1 MVKNIYI
8 VLYCILI
15 VGLFSCSEDKSDE
28 SMPLSE
34 IKGAYEPQLNY
45 LNKAIED
52 DPNDDELLCKRA
64 RVYFNMNR
72 RSEALKDI
80 QSAIEIKSGDGEY
93 YLLLAQINFAQG
105 NLFES
110 IKTSEKAESLGLEN
124 PELAVLQARVYWAT
138 GDTTRSF
145 LYMRKAEQLVP
156 FHSDIKLLQGE
167 QFASKGDT
175 AKAVTYFLSSIR
187 SNRKNASAYSNLI
200 KIYLNKAKDD
210 SALYYTLQAKE
221 IDPRN
226 PDYYFAEGKIF
237 YKKDM
242 KQSAV
247 FSYKNCLKEDSVYAP
262 AIYQLGQL
270 YYREGNPIEAFNYLK
285 RYTALNKDNKEVYR
299 HLISIL
305 SEQNKEEA
313 TIPYYERLVQLDSN
327 NTGLKYTL
335 QKLYKQYAVVVNN
348 DNATQNSTV
357 ISTTVTRDTSRRR
370 TVPLRKDS
378 TAVKPVTLPNST
390 NSDSIK

>member
-8 VLYCILI
+8 VLYYILI
-15 VGLFSCSEDKSDE
+15 IFLVSCGEDKSNE
-28 SMPLSE
+28 SIPLNE
-34 IKGAYEPQLNY
+34 VKGAYEPQLDY

-52 DPNDDELLCKRA
+52 DPNDDELLCKRT

-72 RSEALKDI
+72 FGEALKDI
-80 QSAIEIKSGDGEY
+80 QAAIEIKSSEGEY
-93 YLLLAQINFAQG
+93 YLLLSQINFALG
-105 NLFES
+105 NFFES
-110 IKTSEKAESLGLEN
+110 IKASEKAESLGLEN
-124 PELAVLQARVYWAT
+124 PELSVLQARVYWAT

-145 LYMRKAEQLVP
+145 LYMKKAEQIVP

-175 AKAVTYFLSSIR
+175 SKAVTYFLSSIR
-187 SNRKNASAYSNLI
+187 SNRKNTSAYSNLI

-210 SALYYTLQAKE
+210 SALFYTLQAKE

-226 PDYYFAEGKIF
+226 PDYYFSEGRIF

-247 FSYKNCLKEDSVYAP
+247 FSYKNCLREDSVYAP

-285 RYTALNKDNKEVYR
+285 RYTTLNKDNKEVYR
-299 HLISIL
+299 TLIIIL
-305 SEQNKEEA
+305 NEQNKTEA
-313 TIPYYERLVQLDSN
+313 TIPYYERLVQLDSS
-327 NTGLKYTL
+327 NTGLKYVL
-335 QKLYKQYAVVVNN
+335 QKLYKQYTVTIKRDSTIEGRGIVN
-348 DNATQNSTV
+348 T
-357 ISTTVTRDTSRRR
+357 TRDTLVRRR
-370 TVPLRKDS
+370 VPVKRDS
-378 TAVKPVTLPNST
+378 AVIQPVVPVHSIS
-390 NSDSIK
+390 SDSVK